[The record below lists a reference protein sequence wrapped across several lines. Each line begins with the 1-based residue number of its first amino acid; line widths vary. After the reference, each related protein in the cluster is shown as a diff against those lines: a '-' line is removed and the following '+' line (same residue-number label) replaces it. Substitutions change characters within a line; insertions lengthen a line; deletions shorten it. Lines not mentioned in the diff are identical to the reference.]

1 MCTSP
6 LLHLTPLCFNHQ
18 SLQPACHASLCA
30 PLCIGAER
38 ALTDPVLQ
46 VILGQCDER
55 HGPVFIRSRTT
66 LTDLPQASYAPAPFA
81 AVVARSRYV
90 AVAQEVLNNIV
101 GRLLDDVADVP
112 ADSSSGVN
120 SGARPPVSWSVN
132 ASSVVSSNNLMAS
145 STACAIA
152 ATASPTLE
160 ELTAELKGLPPSP
173 HHLCGIPLNDCRQP
187 SRVPPRSLSLV
198 VHPCQLLPFRCE
210 RLCTWS
216 NCLAPL
222 KKMRVLGAKAMA
234 SCLLKCP
241 TDGCFAFHVNAGPNC
256 L

>member
-1 MCTSP
+1 
-6 LLHLTPLCFNHQ
+6 
-18 SLQPACHASLCA
+18 
-30 PLCIGAER
+30 
-38 ALTDPVLQ
+38 
-46 VILGQCDER
+46 
-55 HGPVFIRSRTT
+55 
-66 LTDLPQASYAPAPFA
+66 
-81 AVVARSRYV
+81 VARSRYV

-198 VHPCQLLPFRCE
+198 VHPCQLLPSY
-210 RLCTWS
+210 LI
-216 NCLAPL
+216 PL
-222 KKMRVLGAKAMA
+222 RASVHMVKLLGSSQEDACVGSKGDGVL
-234 SCLLKCP
+234 
-241 TDGCFAFHVNAGPNC
+241 FAEMPN
-256 L
+256 